1 MRENKITW
9 PETFVRWANKP
20 HLKKHAN
27 FLWVTVTPL
36 PPKSVASGV
45 YTAFPQITQKI
56 LVTDTCHWQEP
67 VTVILGFLKIFTLWD
82 AIKHFRTIIFFSKS
96 NILIIWN
103 LGTFN
108 AHHFLM
114 REQFM
119 CADCYTGRLTFSN
132 IILHKNNIRKGECVP
147 EV

>member
-1 MRENKITW
+1 MSNRNPSSPKISCFRSLHRLSSNNSENTSHRHLPLTGTGHCNSRLSENIY
-9 PETFVRWANKP
+9 FVRCNQ
-20 HLKKHAN
+20 
-27 FLWVTVTPL
+27 
-36 PPKSVASGV
+36 
-45 YTAFPQITQKI
+45 AFQNYN
-56 LVTDTCHWQEP
+56 
-67 VTVILGFLKIFTLWD
+67 
-82 AIKHFRTIIFFSKS
+82 FFSKS

-119 CADCYTGRLTFSN
+119 CADCYTGRLTFTN